1 MFEFSMSS
9 LLMSVL
15 FSNVLLILLYGI
27 FRNTDFMMD
36 IGHQLLAFFLG
47 ATLIRFLFPFE
58 LPFSIII
65 RMSQKFSYPAVFIKK
80 YRFSIW
86 VWDFSLWH
94 VFLLLWLVGSIIGT
108 CLLARSYRRFH
119 KSIRVLGTEITG
131 QDPYHTIIEQI
142 CAEKKRQ
149 NVFRVV
155 EMPGLLTPLITGFFH
170 PVILIPCDLKLDTME
185 WQFILSHET
194 GHYFHHDLWLKL
206 FTKLLSILYWWN
218 PLILAL
224 CRQVSTMLEL
234 RIDRGIT
241 ASIDPWERL
250 RYMECLNYL
259 AKQNKSSVTPLSI
272 SFCTVGT
279 TYLLQR
285 FHMIGDSDGHKRNR
299 RKQVLISVIIIG
311 VYLFSTFF
319 IFEPYYVASEVAAD
333 SYKITMD
340 NAYFIVNPTGG
351 YDLYMEDQFVQTFYD
366 PIDSSLCDLKIYLTK
381 EEINHE

>member
-1 MFEFSMSS
+1 
-9 LLMSVL
+9 
-15 FSNVLLILLYGI
+15 
-27 FRNTDFMMD
+27 
-36 IGHQLLAFFLG
+36 
-47 ATLIRFLFPFE
+47 
-58 LPFSIII
+58 
-65 RMSQKFSYPAVFIKK
+65 
-80 YRFSIW
+80 
-86 VWDFSLWH
+86 
-94 VFLLLWLVGSIIGT
+94 
-108 CLLARSYRRFH
+108 
-119 KSIRVLGTEITG
+119 
-131 QDPYHTIIEQI
+131 
-142 CAEKKRQ
+142 
-149 NVFRVV
+149 
-155 EMPGLLTPLITGFFH
+155 
-170 PVILIPCDLKLDTME
+170 
-185 WQFILSHET
+185 
-194 GHYFHHDLWLKL
+194 
-206 FTKLLSILYWWN
+206 
-218 PLILAL
+218 
-224 CRQVSTMLEL
+224 MLEL

-299 RKQVLISVIIIG
+299 RKQVLMSVIIIG